1 MLKRRPGYSADEGGV
16 CVGLKP
22 PRATPAGHYVR
33 VGEGQESYWAFVP
46 NPLPPRLALDVELLG
61 AMSGA
66 DRAIGQLAGLSGMLP
81 NPHLLVGPFVRREAV
96 LSSRIEGT
104 EADMEDLYEY
114 EAEPEGEVGEGGS
127 APPGDVREVL
137 NYVRALESGLRRLA
151 DIPLSL
157 RLIRELHQHLMAGV
171 RGGGA
176 APGEFRQIQN
186 WIGPPGCRP
195 SEARF
200 VPPPVPQ
207 MSEALAHFEEYLHSD
222 DDLPP
227 LVRIALIHYQFEA
240 IHPFLDGNGR
250 IGRLLI
256 ALLLVVWD
264 ILPLPLLYL
273 SAYFERRRQEYY
285 DLLLEVSQQG
295 AWSRWL
301 KFFLCGVA
309 EQSMLAIRQARHLQQ
324 LQEEYRRRVM
334 RAGRSVLL
342 VRLADELFRT
352 PVVTVRKVERL
363 LNVGN
368 RTARYNVERLVA
380 LGILSEGADKYRR
393 KYYAGEILRTVTSPR
408 FES

>member
-1 MLKRRPGYSADEGGV
+1 MLKRGPGQSAGEGGV
-16 CVGLKP
+16 YVGLKIP
-22 PRATPAGHYVR
+22 QATPAGHYVQ
-33 VGEGQESYWAFVP
+33 VGEGQERYWAFIP
-46 NPLPPRLALDVELLG
+46 NPLPPRLALDIELLG
-61 AMSGA
+61 AISAA
-66 DRAIGQLAGLSGMLP
+66 DRAIGELAGLSGMLP

-114 EAEPEGEVGEGGS
+114 EAETEGGVGEGGS
-127 APPGDVREVL
+127 APPSDVREVL
-137 NYVRALESGLRRLA
+137 NYVRALEFGLRRLE

-176 APGEFRQIQN
+176 APGEFRQVQN

-207 MSEALAHFEEYLHSD
+207 MGEALSNLEEYFHSD

-256 ALLLVVWD
+256 ALLLVAWG

-295 AWSRWL
+295 TWSRWL
-301 KFFLCGVA
+301 RFFLHGVA
-309 EQSMLAIRQARHLQQ
+309 EQSKLAIRHARLLQQ
-324 LQEEYRRRVM
+324 LRGEYRRRVM
-334 RAGRSVLL
+334 RARRSALL
-342 VRLADELFRT
+342 VKLADELFRT

-363 LNVGN
+363 LDVSY
-368 RTARYNVERLVA
+368 RTARNNIDRLVA
-380 LGILSEGADKYRR
+380 LGILSEGVDRYRR
-393 KYYAGEILRTVTSPR
+393 KYYAGEILRIVTSPQI
-408 FES
+408 ES